1 MKKSF
6 SVADIFCGC
15 GGLSFGFSRNQNFN
29 ILWANDI
36 DKEAILS
43 YKKNHPQTQTF
54 CCDIAKLKKEDI
66 AHFGSIDVLLGG
78 PPCQSYS
85 TLGKRKMD
93 DRANLFRE
101 YLRILEL
108 VRPKIFVFENV
119 VGLLSMKK
127 KQLFSHICREF
138 EKTGYLVQHSV
149 LNALYYGVP
158 QIRERVII
166 VGISNHFSHPFVFP
180 KPNTERI
187 ITLKEAIG
195 DLPQIKSG
203 ENGDHL
209 GYLFEANNDFL
220 KFVQKKQSLT
230 EHESPKNNP
239 KLIAIM
245 TTLQDG
251 QTKDDLPIS
260 IRPKSGYANTY
271 AKMWWNAPA
280 PTITRNFSTPS
291 SSRCIHPRDSR
302 ALSIRE
308 GARLQSFP
316 DDYIFYGSST
326 SKKLQIGNAVPPLM
340 SLALSDSILNFLQ
353 GERKDV
359 YK

>member
-1 MKKSF
+1 MKKTF

-15 GGLSFGFSRNQNFN
+15 GGLSFGFSQHQNFN

-43 YKKNHPQTQTF
+43 YKKNHPNTQTF
-54 CCDIAKLKKEDI
+54 CCDIAKLKDKDI
-66 AHFGSIDVLLGG
+66 ENLGEIDILLGG

-101 YLRILEL
+101 YLRILKL
-108 VRPKIFVFENV
+108 VNPKIFIFENV
-119 VGLLSMKK
+119 VGLLSMQK
-127 KQLFSHICREF
+127 KQLFSYICEEFKKSGYHI
-138 EKTGYLVQHSV
+138 QHSV
-149 LNALYYGVP
+149 LNSVHYGVP
-158 QIRERVII
+158 QIRERVIV
-166 VGISNHFSHPFVFP
+166 VGISETFSHSFTFP
-180 KPNTERI
+180 KPNLERVV
-187 ITLKEAIG
+187 TLKEAIG

-203 ENGDHL
+203 ENGNHL
-209 GYLFEANNDFL
+209 GYLFKANNDFL
-220 KFVQKKQSLT
+220 RFVQKAQNLT

-245 TTLQDG
+245 ETLQDG

-260 IRPKSGYANTY
+260 IRPKSGYVNTY

-316 DDYIFYGSST
+316 DDYIFCGSST

-340 SLALSDSILNFLQ
+340 SLALSNAVFHFLQ
-353 GERKDV
+353 GAKQ
-359 YK
+359 

>member
-1 MKKSF
+1 MKKTF

-15 GGLSFGFSRNQNFN
+15 GGLSFGFSKHKNFDV
-29 ILWANDI
+29 LWANDI

-43 YKKNHPQTQTF
+43 YKKNHPNTQTF
-54 CCDIAKLKKEDI
+54 CCDIAKLKDKDI
-66 AHFGSIDVLLGG
+66 ENFGEIDILLGG

-101 YLRILEL
+101 YLRILKL
-108 VRPKIFVFENV
+108 VNPKVFIFENV
-119 VGLLSMKK
+119 VGLLSMQK
-127 KQLFSHICREF
+127 KQLFSYICEEF
-138 EKTGYLVQHSV
+138 EKSGYHIQHAI
-149 LNALYYGVP
+149 LNSMHYGVP

-166 VGISNHFSHPFVFP
+166 VGISKSFSHSFAFP
-180 KPNTERI
+180 KPDTERI
-187 ITLKEAIG
+187 VTLKEAIG

-203 ENGDHL
+203 ENGNHL
-209 GYLFEANNDFL
+209 GYLFKANNDFL
-220 KFVQKKQSLT
+220 RFVQKAQNLT

-239 KLIAIM
+239 KLITIM
-245 TTLQDG
+245 ETLQDG

-316 DDYIFYGSST
+316 DDYVFCGSIT

-340 SLALSDSILNFLQ
+340 SLALSDSVFNFLQ
-353 GERKDV
+353 GEKNI

>member
-1 MKKSF
+1 MKKIF

-15 GGLSFGFSRNQNFN
+15 GGLSFGFSKNQNFN

-36 DKEAILS
+36 DQEAILS
-43 YKKNHPQTQTF
+43 YKKNHPKTQTF
-54 CCDIAKLKKEDI
+54 CCDIAKLEKEDI

-85 TLGKRKMD
+85 TLGKRRMD
-93 DRANLFRE
+93 DRASLFQE
-101 YLRILEL
+101 YLRVLEL
-108 VRPKIFVFENV
+108 IKPKIFVFENV
-119 VGLLSMKK
+119 LGLLSMQK
-127 KQLFSHICREF
+127 KQLFLHICKEF
-138 EKTGYLVQHSV
+138 EKSGYRIQYSI
-149 LNALYYGVP
+149 LNSLHYGVP
-158 QIRERVII
+158 QVRERIII
-166 VGISNHFSHPFVFP
+166 VGISKKFSHFFVFP
-180 KPNTERI
+180 KPNTEKI
-187 ITLKEAIG
+187 VTLKEAIG

-203 ENGDHL
+203 ENGNNL
-209 GYLFEANNDFL
+209 GYLFKANNDFL
-220 KFVQKKQSLT
+220 RFVQKQTLT

-245 TTLQDG
+245 EALQDG

-302 ALSIRE
+302 ALTIRE

-316 DDYIFYGSST
+316 DDYIFCGSST

-340 SLALSDSILNFLQ
+340 SLALSESILDFLQ
-353 GERKDV
+353 GEKKDV
-359 YK
+359 YE